1 MGADEVAAVRAI
13 VEEEFAAY
21 GSAVR
26 AARVTPTVVALRA
39 KAATVVDAELSR
51 LAGRLSEE
59 GVSGHALEEIAQTV
73 RRVVDKLLHAPT
85 VRVKELASSPDGEEY
100 AAALRVLFDL
110 DPRTV
115 DAVTRAEVES
125 PNSTGGEPVNSEPL
139 RLGSRKSPMAIAQ
152 SGDVAR
158 LITERTGRRVEIVGV
173 TTLGDVSRE
182 QLTQIGGTGVFVS
195 ALRESLLRG
204 EVDFAVHSLKDL
216 PTGAAP
222 GITLAA
228 IPARDDPRDAL
239 VARDGAKL
247 ADLPAGARIGTGS
260 PRRAAQL
267 SMLRSDLTC
276 VPIRGNAN
284 TRLAKV
290 REGELDAVVLAYAG
304 LARIGHTDLVSE
316 IFEPDDMV
324 PAPGQ
329 GALAVE
335 CRADDTELAELLAT
349 IDHAPTRAAVT
360 AERSLLAAL
369 EAGCSAPVG
378 AYADPDGQRTG
389 CTWRASYL
397 AYLRQVSSLPYWTRA
412 AASGRMVIRERG
424 EAEAADAARLGREL
438 AARMLALGAAGLM
451 RAEKTNGNDA
461 HD

>member
-1 MGADEVAAVRAI
+1 
-13 VEEEFAAY
+13 
-21 GSAVR
+21 
-26 AARVTPTVVALRA
+26 
-39 KAATVVDAELSR
+39 
-51 LAGRLSEE
+51 
-59 GVSGHALEEIAQTV
+59 
-73 RRVVDKLLHAPT
+73 
-85 VRVKELASSPDGEEY
+85 
-100 AAALRVLFDL
+100 
-110 DPRTV
+110 
-115 DAVTRAEVES
+115 
-125 PNSTGGEPVNSEPL
+125 VNAEPL
-139 RLGSRKSPMAIAQ
+139 RLGSRKSPMAISQ

-173 TTLGDVSRE
+173 TTLGDVSKE
-182 QLTQIGGTGVFVS
+182 QMSQIGGTGVFVS
-195 ALRESLLRG
+195 ALRDSLLRG

-228 IPARDDPRDAL
+228 TPARDDPRDAL

-267 SMLRSDLTC
+267 TMLRSDVTC
-276 VPIRGNAN
+276 VPIRGNAG

-290 REGELDAVVLAYAG
+290 REGEFDAVVLAYAG
-304 LARIGHTDLVSE
+304 LARIGRTNLVSE
-316 IFEPDDMV
+316 IFEPDNML

-335 CRADDTELAELLAT
+335 CLTTDTELVELLGRV
-349 IDHAPTRAAVT
+349 DHAPTRAAVT

-378 AYADPDGQRTG
+378 AYAFQTG
-389 CTWRASYL
+389 GNRLHLEGIVLGAPEASFQPAVL
-397 AYLRQVSSLPYWTRA
+397 DWS
-412 AASGRMVIRERG
+412 ASNGRMVIRERG
-424 EAEAADAARLGREL
+424 EAETAEAARLGREL
-438 AARMLALGAAGLM
+438 AERMLALGAAGLM

>member
-1 MGADEVAAVRAI
+1 
-13 VEEEFAAY
+13 
-21 GSAVR
+21 
-26 AARVTPTVVALRA
+26 
-39 KAATVVDAELSR
+39 
-51 LAGRLSEE
+51 
-59 GVSGHALEEIAQTV
+59 
-73 RRVVDKLLHAPT
+73 
-85 VRVKELASSPDGEEY
+85 
-100 AAALRVLFDL
+100 
-110 DPRTV
+110 
-115 DAVTRAEVES
+115 
-125 PNSTGGEPVNSEPL
+125 VNTEAL
-139 RLGSRKSPMAIAQ
+139 RLGSRRSPMAVAQ

-158 LITERTGRRVEIVGV
+158 LLTERTGRRVEIVGV
-173 TTLGDVSRE
+173 TTLGDVSTQ

-216 PTGAAP
+216 PTGAAQ

-228 IPARDDPRDAL
+228 VPPRDDPRDAL

-267 SMLRSDLTC
+267 AMLRSDITA
-276 VPIRGNAN
+276 VPVRGNAN

-290 REGELDAVVLAYAG
+290 RDGELDAVVLAYAG

-316 IFEPDDMV
+316 IFEPDDML

-335 CRADDTELAELLAT
+335 CRTEDSALIELLAT
-349 IDHAPTRAAVT
+349 IDHPATRAAVT

-378 AYADPDGQRTG
+378 AYATG
-389 CTWRASYL
+389 L
-397 AYLRQVSSLPYWTRA
+397 AGTGRLDLSGVVLGVQ
-412 AASGRMVIRERG
+412 AASFLPGLLDAGPAGGRMVIRERG
-424 EAEAADAARLGREL
+424 EADAVDAARLGHEL
-438 AARMLALGAAGLM
+438 AARMLALGAADLM
-451 RAEKTNGNDA
+451 RGANTDREDA

>member
-1 MGADEVAAVRAI
+1 M
-13 VEEEFAAY
+13 
-21 GSAVR
+21 
-26 AARVTPTVVALRA
+26 
-39 KAATVVDAELSR
+39 
-51 LAGRLSEE
+51 
-59 GVSGHALEEIAQTV
+59 
-73 RRVVDKLLHAPT
+73 
-85 VRVKELASSPDGEEY
+85 
-100 AAALRVLFDL
+100 
-110 DPRTV
+110 
-115 DAVTRAEVES
+115 
-125 PNSTGGEPVNSEPL
+125 NSEPL

-182 QLTQIGGTGVFVS
+182 HVTQIGGTGIFVS

-204 EVDFAVHSLKDL
+204 EVDLAVHSLKDL

-228 IPARDDPRDAL
+228 IPVRDDPRDAL

-247 ADLPAGARIGTGS
+247 ADLPSGARIGTGA

-267 SMLRSDLTC
+267 LKLRADVTC

-290 REGELDAVVLAYAG
+290 RDGELDAIVLAYAG
-304 LARIGHTDLVSE
+304 LARIGHTDLISE

-335 CRADDTELAELLAT
+335 CKTDNAELAELLAAV
-349 IDHAPTRAAVT
+349 DHAPTRAAVT

-378 AYADPDGQRTG
+378 AYAVHTG
-389 CTWRASYL
+389 ADRLHLEGVVLGVPPASF
-397 AYLRQVSSLPYWTRA
+397 QPA
-412 AASGRMVIRERG
+412 AMDSAEAGGRMVIRERG
-424 EAEAADAARLGREL
+424 EAETADAARLGREL

-451 RAEKTNGNDA
+451 RAAKTNGNDA